1 MKQSLISNYIFL
13 VSYGHLEE
21 RLSNKTNIVIY
32 LFMELSSQP
41 IQEAEKIKD
50 KTS

>member
-1 MKQSLISNYIFL
+1 M
-13 VSYGHLEE
+13 SYGHLEE